1 MVAVH
6 TGVEGHDLELVDTV
20 KNFIY
25 GVVHWF
31 YFLVGASTFVGAF
44 SIAHVAGGLKFWAM
58 DVPAL
63 ISAIAAAVGAIASIA
78 GGLYAHNQ
86 ANEAKIHAERASRAA
101 ESVAK
106 TQGIM
111 LALEQKRLFLE
122 PLNGNKVRI
131 HNPGIRDIDRIDIA
145 SDQIPNRYT
154 SLRTIGVG
162 EHADIELV
170 PKIPQW
176 GLMYFTVTV
185 YLLDGTSLKMEYS
198 GADIRAQWRDE

>member
-1 MVAVH
+1 MA
-6 TGVEGHDLELVDTV
+6 
-20 KNFIY
+20 
-25 GVVHWF
+25 HWF
-31 YFLVGASTFVGAF
+31 LLSGWGLHPVGAF
-44 SIAHVAGGLKFWAM
+44 LIAYVVGGLKSSPM

-78 GGLYAHNQ
+78 GGVYAHNQ

-122 PLNGNKVRI
+122 PLKGNKVRI
-131 HNPGIRDIDRIDIA
+131 HNPGIRIIDRIDIA
-145 SDQIPNRYT
+145 SDQIPNRHT
-154 SLRTIGVG
+154 SLRAIGVG
-162 EHADIELV
+162 EHADVELV